1 MRFNSSLPATLIGIS
16 MVIVQTQVAAAPSPI
31 EIDEIAQAITV
42 LIDAGDLGS
51 GSGVIIKKQGD
62 VYSVVTTAHVLER
75 SKLKYEIVAPDNQ
88 KYVLDYR
95 TVKKLPAV
103 DLAILQFTSPKNY
116 RVAKFGDS
124 DSIQRNAKVYVAGFP
139 GRSATIQRPIYNFMA
154 GKVIANALRSQPVSD
169 SGYNLVYDN
178 STLPGMSG
186 GPVLNDRGEVIGIHG
201 RGEIFNYETPKI
213 NPQVAFVYTGR
224 SLGIP
229 IKTFL
234 QLTGRGETS
243 AILPLPE
250 TPIAVFP

>member
-1 MRFNSSLPATLIGIS
+1 MGFNSSLSATLIGIS
-16 MVIVQTQVAAAPSPI
+16 MVIVQTQVAAAPSPM
-31 EIDEIAQAITV
+31 EIDEIAHAITV
-42 LIDAGDLGS
+42 LIDAGDFGS

-75 SKLKYEIVAPDNQ
+75 PKLKYEIVTPDDRR
-88 KYVLDYR
+88 YVLDYK
-95 TVKKLPAV
+95 TVKKLTEV
-103 DLAILQFTSPKNY
+103 DLAILQFTSTTNY
-116 RVAKFGDS
+116 RVARLGDS

-139 GRSATIQRPIYNFMA
+139 GRTPTIQRPIYNFMA
-154 GKVIANALRSQPVSD
+154 GKVIANALRSQPISD

-186 GPVLNDRGEVIGIHG
+186 GPVLNDQGEVIGIHG
-201 RGEIFNYETPKI
+201 RGEIFNYETPNI

-234 QLTGRGETS
+234 QLADRGETS
-243 AILPLPE
+243 AALYH
-250 TPIAVFP
+250 FGF